1 MIFIVLIFKAMAS
14 SQIHKG
20 VVTTVAESI
29 RLPAAV
35 LYSKRHSKAVQRGA
49 RVNGGATERKGAAKL
64 RRAARHCPHRTAT
77 GRNGALPAFYS
88 GNKLQSV

>member
-29 RLPAAV
+29 RLPA
-35 LYSKRHSKAVQRGA
+35 LYSKRPSKRNAA
-49 RVNGGATERKGAAKL
+49 RVIGGATERKGAAKL

-77 GRNGALPAFYS
+77 GRNGALPPYAAFYS